1 MPFRRIAN
9 EYLVSL
15 GNSRNRYRNSQLKNT
30 VRKSYIY
37 KYNQHNMNQQQS
49 YWESGFKREGVEPGT
64 YKPTDDERTLA
75 ILCHALGIFF
85 WILPPLIIYL
95 WKKDDSPYVAEHA
108 KEAFNFQLTLGIIT
122 VILFVT
128 LIGIIFLWVPWI
140 MDLVFCIIA
149 ALKASE
155 NKLYRYPLTIRLLK

>member
-1 MPFRRIAN
+1 MDFWKGEMRKKL
-9 EYLVSL
+9 YLL
-15 GNSRNRYRNSQLKNT
+15 QQTTR
-30 VRKSYIY
+30 
-37 KYNQHNMNQQQS
+37 MENQQT
-49 YWESGFKREGVEPGT
+49 YWESGFKREGVEPGA

-95 WKKDDSPYVAEHA
+95 WKKDDSSYVAEHA

-122 VILFVT
+122 IILFIT
-128 LIGIIFLWVPWI
+128 LIGIIFLWIPGI
-140 MDLVFCIIA
+140 LDLVFCIIA

-155 NKLYRYPLTIRLLK
+155 NKVYRYPLTIRLLK

>member
-1 MPFRRIAN
+1 
-9 EYLVSL
+9 
-15 GNSRNRYRNSQLKNT
+15 
-30 VRKSYIY
+30 
-37 KYNQHNMNQQQS
+37 MNQQQS
-49 YWESGFKREGVEPGT
+49 YWESSFKKEGVEPGS

-108 KEAFNFQLTLGIIT
+108 KEAFNFQLTLGIISF
-122 VILFVT
+122 ILFIT
-128 LIGIIFLWVPWI
+128 LIGIIFLWVPAI
-140 MDLVFCIIA
+140 MDVVLCIIA

-155 NKLYRYPLTIRLLK
+155 NRIYRYPFTFRLLK

>member
-1 MPFRRIAN
+1 MDFWKGEMPKKL
-9 EYLVSL
+9 YL
-15 GNSRNRYRNSQLKNT
+15 
-30 VRKSYIY
+30 SYQPTRME
-37 KYNQHNMNQQQS
+37 NQQS

-64 YKPTDDERTLA
+64 YRPTDDERTLA

-108 KEAFNFQLTLGIIT
+108 KEAFNFQLTLGIIA
-122 VILFVT
+122 VILFIT
-128 LIGIIFLWVPWI
+128 LIGIIFLWIPGI

-155 NKLYRYPLTIRLLK
+155 NKVYRYPLTIRLLR

>member
-1 MPFRRIAN
+1 MEN
-9 EYLVSL
+9 
-15 GNSRNRYRNSQLKNT
+15 
-30 VRKSYIY
+30 
-37 KYNQHNMNQQQS
+37 QQS

-85 WILPPLIIYL
+85 WIIPPLIIYL

-108 KEAFNFQLTLGIIT
+108 KEAFNFQLTLGIIC
-122 VILFVT
+122 VILFIT
-128 LIGIIFLWVPWI
+128 LIGIVFLWVPWL
-140 MDLVFCIIA
+140 MDLVLCIIA

-155 NKLYRYPLTIRLLK
+155 NKVYRYPFTLRLLK

>member
-1 MPFRRIAN
+1 MEN
-9 EYLVSL
+9 
-15 GNSRNRYRNSQLKNT
+15 
-30 VRKSYIY
+30 
-37 KYNQHNMNQQQS
+37 QQS
-49 YWESGFKREGVEPGT
+49 YWESGFKKEGLEPGT

-108 KEAFNFQLTLGIIT
+108 KEAFNFQLTLGIMV
-122 VILFVT
+122 VILFIT
-128 LIGIIFLWVPWI
+128 LIGIIFIWVPAI
-140 MDLVFCIIA
+140 LDVVLCIIA

-155 NKLYRYPLTIRLLK
+155 NRVYRYPLTLRLLK